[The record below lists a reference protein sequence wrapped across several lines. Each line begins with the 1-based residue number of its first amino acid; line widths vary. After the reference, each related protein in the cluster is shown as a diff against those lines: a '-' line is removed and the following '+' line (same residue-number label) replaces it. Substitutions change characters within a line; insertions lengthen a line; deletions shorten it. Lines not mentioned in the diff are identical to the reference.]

1 MANAEEQAATEAL
14 DVTEMIPTSIDQ
26 VGQLWAQVQEIVAV
40 WGLKVIA
47 AIAIFVIGRWVAMG
61 VRKGVR
67 RVMEKADT
75 DPIIVGFVGS
85 ISYIALLAFVIIA
98 ALGQLG
104 IQTTSFIAILGAAG
118 LAIGLALKDSLS
130 NFAQGV
136 MLIIFQPFKKGHFVE
151 AGGTSGVVEEVRIF
165 NTVLRTGDNKQVIIP
180 NSIIGS
186 DTITNYSMNATRR
199 IDFVMGVGY
208 DDDLK
213 LAREV
218 MAKVCDNHPLVL
230 KDPATNIFV
239 LNLGASSVDFAV
251 RPWVKTDDYWKAY
264 GELLESFKVELD
276 AAGCNIPYPQT
287 DVHLHQVNS

>member
-1 MANAEEQAATEAL
+1 MANAEEQTAAAAL
-14 DVTEMIPTSIDQ
+14 DVSEMIPTSIDQ

-118 LAIGLALKDSLS
+118 LAIGLALRVRWPTSLRV
-130 NFAQGV
+130 F
-136 MLIIFQPFKKGHFVE
+136 
-151 AGGTSGVVEEVRIF
+151 
-165 NTVLRTGDNKQVIIP
+165 
-180 NSIIGS
+180 
-186 DTITNYSMNATRR
+186 
-199 IDFVMGVGY
+199 
-208 DDDLK
+208 
-213 LAREV
+213 
-218 MAKVCDNHPLVL
+218 
-230 KDPATNIFV
+230 
-239 LNLGASSVDFAV
+239 
-251 RPWVKTDDYWKAY
+251 
-264 GELLESFKVELD
+264 
-276 AAGCNIPYPQT
+276 
-287 DVHLHQVNS
+287 